1 MQVLMHACLHFQT
14 CRAHPENESAYGI
27 LLAEVLK
34 KKKKKK
40 KKEVI
45 QNHLTESET
54 KGWKEGLV
62 SGKR

>member
-1 MQVLMHACLHFQT
+1 MHACLHFQT
-14 CRAHPENESAYGI
+14 CRTHQEKDSEYGI
-27 LLAEVLK
+27 LLAEVQ
-34 KKKKKK
+34 KKKKK